1 MLMTLPFHIRQLAP
15 QIQKL
20 YDLEKLQGWSEKW
33 LTTFNS
39 TKTKVFFISKSE
51 NGSDI
56 NLRFNNRRLEVS
68 TVHMYLG
75 IALSN
80 DTK

>member
-1 MLMTLPFHIRQLAP
+1 MIWKSYKVGPRNGLLHSIPP
-15 QIQKL
+15 KL
-20 YDLEKLQGWSEKW
+20 KC
-33 LTTFNS
+33 
-39 TKTKVFFISKSE
+39 FFISKSE

-56 NLRFNNRRLEVS
+56 ILRFNNRRLEVS